1 MIAILCNALAVEGV
15 SAMQKKITA
24 IKARQNLGELL
35 EEVYYKH
42 DHFIITRREK
52 AMAVVIPVE
61 EYERILRQRAQD
73 FRVLDD
79 IWAANKGVSPQAV
92 ERDVAAAIREVRAK
106 KKKHHAKSR
115 S

>member
-1 MIAILCNALAVEGV
+1 L
-15 SAMQKKITA
+15 K
-24 IKARQNLGELL
+24 
-35 EEVYYKH
+35 
-42 DHFIITRREK
+42 
-52 AMAVVIPVE
+52 
-61 EYERILRQRAQD
+61 QRAQD
-73 FRVLDD
+73 FRVLDE

>member
-1 MIAILCNALAVEGV
+1 
-15 SAMQKKITA
+15 MQKKITA

-35 EEVYYKH
+35 EEVYYKN

-52 AMAVVIPVE
+52 AMAAVIPVE
-61 EYERILRQRAQD
+61 EYERILKQRAKD
-73 FRVLDD
+73 FKVLDE
-79 IWAANKGVSPQAV
+79 IWAANKGVSPKVV

-106 KKKHHAKSR
+106 KRHAKSR

>member
-1 MIAILCNALAVEGV
+1 MEGV
-15 SAMQKKITA
+15 STMQKKITA

-35 EEVYYKH
+35 EEVYYKN

-73 FRVLDD
+73 FRVLDE
-79 IWAANKGVSPQAV
+79 IWAANKGVSSKAV
-92 ERDVAAAIREVRAK
+92 ARDVAAAIREVRAK
-106 KKKHHAKSR
+106 RRKRHAQSR
-115 S
+115 AGH